1 MLTENRAMSFCYSS
15 NFSSFLPSFF
25 LLFFVQRVA
34 STKNFSR
41 TISCVSTWH
50 CIIVATPA
58 VAAAIVAFAY
68 NLLLLVQH
76 WLCAARVSCKI
87 FAQQGKK
94 SGETGNTTMHCNGT
108 RH

>member
-25 LLFFVQRVA
+25 LFFPTTRGI
-34 STKNFSR
+34 TKNFSR

-68 NLLLLVQH
+68 NLLLLVQL